1 MNGEQGLFKKKSL
14 FGKSKPSPVQGPDVS
29 EQINSLNGRLRVI
42 EERISNLNRK
52 FEVNESNDLEKQK
65 RTNIEFKTLNS
76 EIMEIK
82 RAIEN
87 IQEKIEVITREMPN
101 LAARDELEVLKKY
114 IEMWDPMSFVTRD
127 ELEKRLKEIM
137 KNKS

>member
-1 MNGEQGLFKKKSL
+1 MNEEQGLVKKKSL
-14 FGKSKPSPVQGPDVS
+14 FGKKPMPVKEPDVS

-82 RAIEN
+82 RTIEN

-114 IEMWDPMSFVTRD
+114 IEMWDPMRFVTRD
-127 ELEKRLKEIM
+127 EFEKRLKEE
-137 KNKS
+137 K